1 MQLQGPGRGL
11 RLSIPSSID
20 VPGSLT
26 LSVHVGNAAARD
38 VSGFIVLT
46 LNGTTRR
53 VPFWFRVERPRL
65 QLDRQLVLRHAGVY
79 GGTTVGAG
87 SHVTDY
93 RYPDLSP
100 TSVPFAVRL
109 PGPEVVYRFR
119 LKRPV
124 ANLGVAVTARS
135 PGMNIQPRIV
145 RNGDENQ
152 LAGYTALPVDL
163 NDYRR
168 SLGDARP
175 VAGVILP
182 APGTYNLVFD
192 STARSSRGRFV
203 FRFWVGD
210 TAPPT
215 VRVLSARGGVLKLS
229 VRDGGAGVDPD
240 SIGAAIDG
248 RERSV
253 EYSDGL
259 ARIFGV
265 SRGKHTL
272 VFRVADFQETKNM
285 EDVGPVLPNTRTLRT
300 TIVVR

>member
-11 RLSIPSSID
+11 RLSIPASID
-20 VPGSLT
+20 VPGTLT
-26 LSVHVGNAAARD
+26 LSVHVGAAAARD
-38 VSGFIVLT
+38 VSGFVVLT

-53 VPFWFRVERPRL
+53 VPFWFRVEQPRL

-87 SHVTDY
+87 SHVTSY

-109 PGPEVVYRFR
+109 PGPEAVYRFR

-145 RNGDENQ
+145 RDGDENQ

-182 APGTYNLVFD
+182 APGTYDLVFD

-203 FRFWVGD
+203 FRFWVG
-210 TAPPT
+210 
-215 VRVLSARGGVLKLS
+215 LSARGGVLKLS

-248 RERSV
+248 RGRSV

-265 SRGKHTL
+265 SRGKHSL
-272 VFRVADFQETKNM
+272 VFRVADYQETKNM